1 MNTLFQNWL
10 IISSQDQTDV
20 KLPQY
25 LGQPDKT
32 TGARCGRDRKRTEV
46 DTKCMQMLQSI
57 GNSIH
62 SSIKLDVDYLSRHDD
77 GKLPKKVRIGDRRI
91 VDGA

>member
-1 MNTLFQNWL
+1 MR
-10 IISSQDQTDV
+10 
-20 KLPQY
+20 K
-25 LGQPDKT
+25 
-32 TGARCGRDRKRTEV
+32 ARCGRDRKRTEV

-57 GNSIH
+57 GNSMH

>member
-1 MNTLFQNWL
+1 MRRACFGTGKNIEL
-10 IISSQDQTDV
+10 
-20 KLPQY
+20 
-25 LGQPDKT
+25 DK
-32 TGARCGRDRKRTEV
+32 
-46 DTKCMQMLQSI
+46 KCMQMLQSI